1 MKLFNDII
9 IGLEIISK
17 WNDGTNG
24 KFTLNNPI
32 LTKEINVDFISKR
45 WEDMSFDIKVYL
57 MKFPE

>member
-24 KFTLNNPI
+24 KSTLNNPI
-32 LTKEINVDFISKR
+32 LTKEINVNVGKTCPLILRFI
-45 WEDMSFDIKVYL
+45 
-57 MKFPE
+57 